1 MGSQIITRSEGE
13 QTYSYNH
20 IIYIYHTL
28 ISLHI
33 WYLAWDSTFFPFFL
47 SFLSFLSISFLFF
60 PFLSFS
66 FPFFPFCFFLFF
78 CSFLFCLFFLFFP
91 FLSFSFLFFP
101 FRSFLFS
108 VICFSFLYILYFFI
122 YVFSIYLTNLSYYPT
137 IYLFIYLSIY
147 LSIYRSILSY
157 LILSCLVLSYLSI
170 CLSLCLSVCP
180 SIPPSI
186 HLSIQFHYISLYSS
200 RENLLTHDPPL
211 PVSAAWGMP
220 RVNPNPSV
228 VFFAPAEG
236 NGLPRNRC
244 RGHVR
249 PWAPGVHNL
258 PRPPML
264 RQDAYGH
271 SAAHG

>member
-1 MGSQIITRSEGE
+1 M
-13 QTYSYNH
+13 
-20 IIYIYHTL
+20 
-28 ISLHI
+28 
-33 WYLAWDSTFFPFFL
+33 
-47 SFLSFLSISFLFF
+47 LF
-60 PFLSFS
+60 
-66 FPFFPFCFFLFF
+66 
-78 CSFLFCLFFLFFP
+78 
-91 FLSFSFLFFP
+91 
-101 FRSFLFS
+101 
-108 VICFSFLYILYFFI
+108 
-122 YVFSIYLTNLSYYPT
+122 
-137 IYLFIYLSIY
+137 
-147 LSIYRSILSY
+147 Y
-157 LILSCLVLSYLSI
+157 LILSCLILSI
-170 CLSLCLSVCP
+170 YLPVPLSVCP

-258 PRPPML
+258 PRHRCCARMPMAIVQLMDKLSLL
-264 RQDAYGH
+264 REENTHTSHKITKAPQNTEKVRRDH
-271 SAAHG
+271 SGT